1 MYYLYK
7 KSKSTEL
14 PDFSYTFG
22 SFDDFYEV
30 AKLLEVPVVGSYYI
44 RVKTDSY
51 SDIMNFIEVSD
62 SYSTLVVY
70 VEISETLLNYILLQ
84 KPNASMLESKSNY
97 AVFEELISNYGILF
111 DKGCVDILYYAIGH
125 TYSEM
130 NEALDLI
137 LQTYPDRRLIG
148 KKELEGLFV
157 IDTLTYPRSVLI
169 QYLRMDRG
177 RERSLK
183 KSLDYFGND
192 LVFYSMR
199 KNAVKLLEDKIN
211 YLSSGIGSKFIKSL
225 PTGNIVKMVNCLQ
238 YSNPKFK
245 DIKTILALYEKG
257 ETINDTLQKRT
268 LSSADEEYHP
278 VG

>member
-14 PDFSYTFG
+14 PDFSYSFG
-22 SFDDFYEV
+22 SFDEFYEV

-51 SDIMNFIEVSD
+51 TDIINFIEVSD

-84 KPNASMLESKSNY
+84 KPNANMLESKSNY
-97 AVFEELISNYGILF
+97 AVFEELIMNYGILF
-111 DKGCVDILYYAIGH
+111 DKGCVDILYFAIGH
-125 TYSEM
+125 SYSEM

-137 LQTYPDRRLIG
+137 LQTYPDRRVIG
-148 KKELEGLFV
+148 KKELESLFV
-157 IDTLTYPRSVLI
+157 IDTLVYPRSVLI

-192 LVFYSMR
+192 IVFYAMR
-199 KNAVKLLEDKIN
+199 KNAAKFLEDKIN
-211 YLSSGIGSKFIKSL
+211 YLTSGIGNGLIKSL
-225 PTGNIVKMVNCLQ
+225 PAYNIVKMVNCLQ
-238 YSNPKFK
+238 YSNPRFR
-245 DIKTILALYEKG
+245 DIKTILTLYEKG
-257 ETINDTLQKRT
+257 VTINDTLQERT
-268 LSSADEEYHP
+268 LSVADEEHHSF
-278 VG
+278 G